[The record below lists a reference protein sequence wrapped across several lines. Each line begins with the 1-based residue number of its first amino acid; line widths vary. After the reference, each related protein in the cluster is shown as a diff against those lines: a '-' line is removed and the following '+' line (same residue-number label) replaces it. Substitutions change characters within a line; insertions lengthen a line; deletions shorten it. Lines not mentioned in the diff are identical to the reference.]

1 MRIGIIFHSVTGNT
15 RHVAEVL
22 HDALEKR
29 SSKVD
34 LVEIKACKDDPD
46 EVCVTIDTKP
56 DLSEYDKLV
65 FAAPVHAFNLSR
77 VMRTY
82 LKEIDDLSGVET
94 AMFITHHFPF
104 AWMGGAQALNTMK
117 RLLMKKGAR
126 VTTRTSINWS
136 SSRRDEAIR
145 SMCDTVLT

>member
-15 RHVAEVL
+15 RQVAQIL

-29 SSKVD
+29 SIDAD
-34 LVEIKACKDDPD
+34 LLEIKASADDPD
-46 EVCVTIDTKP
+46 EVGVTIDERP
-56 DLSEYDKLV
+56 DLSSYDKLV

-104 AWMGGAQALNTMK
+104 AWMGGTQALNTMK
-117 RLLMKKGAR
+117 RLLVKKGAR

-145 SMCDTVLT
+145 SMCDTILT